1 MGMSEGRYV
10 SHTMHSTMDRA
21 RDVLE
26 LLERQGM
33 TLALAESC
41 TGGHIASLLTDQ
53 EGVSNRIDRGFVTY
67 SDEAKVEMLGIPQDV
82 IARCSAVS
90 AEVAALMA
98 TGTLERS
105 QADIVAAVTGFAGPA
120 GPGDEPGLVF
130 VSVVTRWSDVT
141 TRECHFG
148 DIGRDRI
155 RERATDC
162 ALELIAAA
170 ANAAKRR
177 H

>member
-1 MGMSEGRYV
+1 V
-10 SHTMHSTMDRA
+10 SQAALCTMDRA
-21 RDVLE
+21 RAVLE
-26 LLERQGM
+26 LLESRDL

-41 TGGHIASLLTDQ
+41 TGGHVASLLTDQ

-98 TGTLERS
+98 TGALERS
-105 QADIVAAVTGFAGPA
+105 RADIAAAVTGFAGPA
-120 GPGDEPGLVF
+120 GPGDETGLVF
-130 VSVVTRWSDVT
+130 VSVITRWSDVT

-148 DIGRDRI
+148 DIGRDCI

-162 ALELIAAA
+162 ALDLIADAA
-170 ANAAKRR
+170 SAAQRQR
-177 H
+177 

>member
-1 MGMSEGRYV
+1 V
-10 SHTMHSTMDRA
+10 SQAAHCTMDRA

-26 LLERQGM
+26 LLERLGM

-53 EGVSNRIDRGFVTY
+53 EGVSNRIERGFVTY

-98 TGTLERS
+98 AGALERS
-105 QADIVAAVTGFAGPA
+105 RADIAASVTGFAGPA
-120 GPGDEPGLVF
+120 GPGDEIGLVF
-130 VSVVTRWSDVT
+130 VSVAARWTGVI

-148 DIGRDRI
+148 DLERDCI
-155 RERATDC
+155 RERATNC
-162 ALELIAAA
+162 ALELIADAA
-170 ANAAKRR
+170 SAAQRQR
-177 H
+177 